1 MITLTK
7 KLLAIFTLVV
17 LVVSCMAIPTMA
29 ADLRWT
35 LDAEKPT
42 VIEAEHILSD
52 VTENPEPIPK
62 YWVNSDT
69 PDNGDP
75 INIAENLSNG
85 YLYYNTWI
93 SNGGIVKTYEFEV
106 ISPRAC
112 LYDIEFVANGP
123 IDKYSDFSIY
133 ANDTLV
139 GGVKQGTANVKT
151 SYTFEDCD
159 MRIYTATAP
168 LKEGSNMMSI
178 VVSNRNARNAGAMDY
193 IKFTPSGDVH
203 PLAIAGF
210 EDNTVNSSCF
220 SLYFNKPITSAEGIA
235 VTAQHGTAKVTVD
248 AENAYRVVIKD
259 IAGRTTITV
268 PAGFAGGRE
277 DGGLSE
283 AYTAEAFAYP
293 VTQFDNKSY
302 AHTYT
307 ANTRTVSAHYGALG
321 GMWEK
326 SDAGRVIK
334 GYIALYD
341 GDKMVAVNQG
351 NFNLPTTNSSISVT
365 HDKGVKFTTVKVFG
379 FLEIDGELIPIGK
392 ASTRTWNGT
401 SFVK

>member
-7 KLLAIFTLVV
+7 KLSAILILVV
-17 LVVSCMAIPTMA
+17 LVVSCMAIPAMA

-42 VIEAEHILSD
+42 VIEAEHLFSDMTKNPDTYPGTLPSKWKLHNGASNGCIYYNDWLTNTKIYELNVIAPYAGYYNLEYIANGPSSGLSD
-52 VTENPEPIPK
+52 IAFYISGSLVDSVRTSTSYTLNPYNTDFANK
-62 YWVNSDT
+62 DMRLYTKSAVFLADGLNV
-69 PDNGDP
+69 
-75 INIAENLSNG
+75 INIV
-85 YLYYNTWI
+85 I
-93 SNGGIVKTYEFEV
+93 SNG
-106 ISPRAC
+106 
-112 LYDIEFVANGP
+112 
-123 IDKYSDFSIY
+123 
-133 ANDTLV
+133 
-139 GGVKQGTANVKT
+139 
-151 SYTFEDCD
+151 
-159 MRIYTATAP
+159 
-168 LKEGSNMMSI
+168 
-178 VVSNRNARNAGAMDY
+178 NAINKFAMDY

-203 PLAIAGF
+203 PLAVVDF
-210 EDNTVNSSCF
+210 KDNTVNSSCF
-220 SLYFNKPITSAEGIA
+220 SLYFNKPITSIEGIA

-293 VTQFDNKSY
+293 VTQFDDKSY
-302 AHTYT
+302 AHTYN
-307 ANTRTVSAHYGALG
+307 AATREVSAYYGALG

-351 NFNLPTTNSSISVT
+351 NFNLPTTTNSSISVT